1 MLNLGMIG
9 LSSGN
14 GHPYSWGA
22 IFNGYDK
29 AAMEACGFPV
39 IPRYLERQTWP
50 ESQLSSARVTS
61 IWTQD
66 QNLSNKVASAAR
78 IPTVVS
84 HPNDMIGMV
93 DGLLLARDDAENHY
107 KYAAPFLK
115 AGVPVYIDKPI
126 ALSLNDLGYLYDL
139 EQYPGQIFSCS
150 ALSYGDELRLSAEES
165 LALGEIRSIIAT
177 TPKSWDKYA
186 VHVIEPS
193 LRFLPSEDVPETS
206 SRVSGDHGTTG
217 AMLSVLWKS
226 GIQTSFVATGDAVA
240 PISIRLHGTKGWKEL
255 LFTDAFPA
263 FKKALEDFVRG
274 IENNTV
280 QSPKEHHSRVVSLI
294 EQGRS

>member
-29 AAMEACGFPV
+29 SAMESCGFPV
-39 IPRYLERQTWP
+39 IPRYLECQIWP
-50 ESQLSSARVTS
+50 DSQLSSAKVTS

-66 QNLSNKVASAAR
+66 QELSTKVASAAR
-78 IPTVVS
+78 IPKVVG
-84 HPNDMIGMV
+84 HPNDMIGMI

-107 KYAAPFLK
+107 KHAAPFLK
-115 AGVPVYIDKPI
+115 AGIPVYIDKPI
-126 ALSLNDLGYLYDL
+126 ALSLNELDALYDL

-150 ALSYGDELRLSAEES
+150 ALSYSDELKLSDAE
-165 LALGEIRSIIAT
+165 LQGLGEIRNIIAT
-177 TPKSWDKYA
+177 TPKSWNKYA

-193 LRFLPSEDVPETS
+193 LRFLSSEDSPETF
-206 SRVSGDHGTTG
+206 SRMIGRYGTTG
-217 AMLSVLWKS
+217 AMLSVSWKS
-226 GIQTSFVATGDAVA
+226 GIQTSFLATGDAVA

-255 LFTDAFPA
+255 LFTDAFSA

-294 EQGRS
+294 EQGKS